1 MHNSKWFHQRFLE
14 APMSSKNQKIKNKIT
29 KILKTHRL
37 IYWHVNKKFKKEV
50 LSKKFEIY
58 LIPSRDTTIGKHLFI
73 NGDFDLNKLMKVNNL
88 INLKNR
94 TLIDV
99 GANLGSIC
107 IPAVRRKI
115 VQNAIAIEPDKDT
128 FVYLE
133 KNISLNLIDNI
144 KTINAIAGA
153 EIGSAIFGSKTINPG
168 DSKVVNKE
176 NILEFQDSY
185 PLPEITLN
193 SLFEDVKQE
202 KFLIWIDAQGYEP
215 NILEGASSFT
225 SVSTPMVIEV
235 FPLGIKQY
243 SNFKHLEYSLSMYSY
258 FADLN
263 YKINKPKFKSITE
276 FKEVYSK
283 LEISRSYSD
292 FLFI

>member
-1 MHNSKWFHQRFLE
+1 MV
-14 APMSSKNQKIKNKIT
+14 NQTSDRYIKIMT
-29 KILKTHRL
+29 
-37 IYWHVNKKFKKEV
+37 
-50 LSKKFEIY
+50 
-58 LIPSRDTTIGKHLFI
+58 PTT
-73 NGDFDLNKLMKVNNL
+73 
-88 INLKNR
+88 
-94 TLIDV
+94 
-99 GANLGSIC
+99 C
-107 IPAVRRKI
+107 
-115 VQNAIAIEPDKDT
+115 
-128 FVYLE
+128 
-133 KNISLNLIDNI
+133 
-144 KTINAIAGA
+144 
-153 EIGSAIFGSKTINPG
+153 
-168 DSKVVNKE
+168 
-176 NILEFQDSY
+176 LEFQDSY